1 MKKLFSFL
9 LLSIFNFQLSTTHIL
24 AAAQV
29 GNANISNLSYPGQLI
44 RNNFN
49 ISQLLTI
56 SGFNFVTFVFF
67 LIGLAFFFN
76 LIYAG
81 WEYLSSTG
89 DPQKIAGATKRL
101 TNAFT
106 GVIIVLGS
114 FVIIRII
121 LAVLNLPNLI

>member
-1 MKKLFSFL
+1 MQKL
-9 LLSIFNFQLSTTHIL
+9 L

-29 GNANISNLSYPGQLI
+29 GNATISNLSYDGQVI
-44 RNNFN
+44 TNNFN
-49 ISQLLTI
+49 ISQLLTL
-56 SGFNFVTFVFF
+56 SGFNFITFVFF
-67 LIGLAFFFN
+67 LVGLAFFFN

-101 TNAFT
+101 TNAFV
-106 GVIIVLGS
+106 GVVIVLGS

-121 LAVLNLPNLI
+121 LAVLGLSNLI